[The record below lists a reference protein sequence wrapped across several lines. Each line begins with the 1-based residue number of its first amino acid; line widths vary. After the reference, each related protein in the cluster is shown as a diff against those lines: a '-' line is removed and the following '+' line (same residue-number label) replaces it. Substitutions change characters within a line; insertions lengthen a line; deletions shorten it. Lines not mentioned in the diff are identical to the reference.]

1 MLCVKKIM
9 FSNSAIWK
17 GGVCDTRFE
26 RKVNE
31 ICKIPSTLELCST
44 RTIANLFPNSLQM
57 LCSQIAN
64 RIHEQI
70 LEMSFNCHRMAFNWH
85 RMAFNWHIDRPRLQ
99 FCKKSTHKGAIT
111 MVLQFEFSKR
121 HLLMKSSFTWWSSL
135 PKDFSAKSWKVNDSN
150 LNPHYHVI
158 HILLLITNV
167 TMFIP
172 PPAPS

>member
-1 MLCVKKIM
+1 MT
-9 FSNSAIWK
+9 FRNSAIWK
-17 GGVCDTRFE
+17 RGVCDTWFE

-31 ICKIPSTLELCST
+31 ICKILSSLELCST

-70 LEMSFNCHRMAFNWH
+70 LEMSFNCHRMAFD
-85 RMAFNWHIDRPRLQ
+85 WHIDCPWLQ
-99 FCKKSTHKGAIT
+99 YCKKSTDKGAIT
-111 MVLQFEFSKR
+111 MVLQFKFSKR

>member
-1 MLCVKKIM
+1 MT
-9 FSNSAIWK
+9 FRNSAIWK
-17 GGVCDTRFE
+17 RGVCDTWFE

-85 RMAFNWHIDRPRLQ
+85 RMAFDWHIDRPWLQ
-99 FCKKSTHKGAIT
+99 FCKKSTHKGAVT
-111 MVLQFEFSKR
+111 VVLQFKASADEVFIY
-121 HLLMKSSFTWWSSL
+121 LMIIITKGFLSQILKSQWF
-135 PKDFSAKSWKVNDSN
+135 
-150 LNPHYHVI
+150 
-158 HILLLITNV
+158 
-167 TMFIP
+167 
-172 PPAPS
+172 